1 MANIKVLLAD
11 NHVLVRE
18 GLQCLLAN
26 EPDIE
31 VIDQAGNWSETI
43 DRVKTKKPDVAV
55 FDISMPGVTGL
66 DAIRQIRAVSKK
78 TQVVILTMH
87 QKRAHIRETLH
98 AGVTGYL
105 LKTSPLAEVVAA
117 IRAARDG
124 KYYLSSEIN
133 TDIINIYLRKED
145 QEPLV
150 NRYDQLT
157 KREQQVFRMIAEG
170 NTTTEIAEL
179 LSISPKTVAKHRTNL
194 MEKLD
199 MKNTASMVYYAIKI
213 GVAVP
218 DENLSN

>member
-1 MANIKVLLAD
+1 M
-11 NHVLVRE
+11 
-18 GLQCLLAN
+18 
-26 EPDIE
+26 
-31 VIDQAGNWSETI
+31 
-43 DRVKTKKPDVAV
+43 DV
-55 FDISMPGVTGL
+55 SMPGVTGM

-87 QKRAHIRETLH
+87 QKRANIRETLH

-157 KREQQVFRMIAEG
+157 KREQLVFRLIAEG